1 VVLGATAR
9 ITAFFLPLFLL
20 RGSYLRTCGG
30 GGSWGCS
37 ARTNA
42 GGTDIHLYGVAGY
55 GLTALVPW
63 VVGGSSRA
71 CEEGVTPELA

>member
-1 VVLGATAR
+1 MVLGATAR

-37 ARTNA
+37 ASTNA
-42 GGTDIHLYGVAGY
+42 GSTDIHLYRVAGY
-55 GLTALVPW
+55 GVAALVPL
-63 VVGGSSRA
+63 VEGGGSRT
-71 CEEGVTPELA
+71 CEEGVVPELA